1 MRNFLLVVFFLIAQV
16 AISQN
21 EFVFNENGLAPE
33 QTTTQVNGLSKTK
46 LCEQS
51 MVWVHDNYKNAQI
64 VIGYGEFVFTDIKGN
79 FIKANKSYY
88 SVKYSVKI
96 SFEKGQFTLKPLEVY
111 TKLNSKYDMGW
122 QPFDLKDGSS
132 FFKRKKPIKSTK
144 DYVKKIPAL
153 FNELNANLLRLLK

>member
-1 MRNFLLVVFFLIAQV
+1 MRNFLFVVLFVIAQV

-21 EFVFNENGLAPE
+21 EFVFNENGVTPS
-33 QTTTQVNGLSKTK
+33 QIITQVNGFSKTELLQK
-46 LCEQS
+46 TVTWLQES
-51 MVWVHDNYKNAQI
+51 YKYSEVKVENKI
-64 VIGYGEFVFTDIKGN
+64 ITFTDTKGN

-132 FFKRKKPIKSTK
+132 FFKRKKPIKSTR